1 MVMDLL
7 NLNIE
12 ELKKVLDEK
21 KISSYELTKFYLDRI
36 EKYDGEIGAYLT
48 INENVLA
55 EAKLI
60 DEKRSRNEN
69 LPTFA
74 GIPIALK
81 DNIITKGVK
90 TSCASKILKDFNPP
104 YDATVSKLLK
114 DYGFLILGKLNMD
127 EFAMGSSNETSF
139 FKNVKNPWD
148 TTRVPGGSSGGA
160 AASVAAGLT
169 PFSIGSDTGGS
180 IRQPASLCGV
190 CGFKPTY
197 GLVSR
202 YGLIAFAS
210 SLDQIG
216 PFSRD
221 IRDCAHLLNV
231 ISGYDEN
238 DSTSYKIDKKDFLKN
253 INSSIK
259 GKKIGIPKEYFK
271 SGIEADVLDSINEA
285 LEIYK
290 NEGAEIVEISL
301 PHSEYAVAVYYI
313 IATAEAS
320 SNLARYDGVRY
331 TYRSQ
336 DAKDIMDMYEL
347 SRSEGFGTEVKRRI
361 MLGTYVLSAGYYD
374 AYYLKAQKVRSLI
387 KQDFLNAYKQVDVIL
402 TPTSPNT
409 AFKIGEKL
417 DDPISM
423 YLSDIFTISLNLFGG
438 CGVSIPCG
446 FDKNNLPVGLQ
457 LLGNYFEEDKI
468 INYAYIFQK
477 NTEWHKKFPEKF
489 L

>member
-1 MVMDLL
+1 MDIL

-12 ELKKVLDEK
+12 ELRNLLNKRE
-21 KISSYELTKFYLDRI
+21 ISSYELTKFYLDRI
-36 EKYDGEIGAYLT
+36 EKYDKEIGAYITL
-48 INENVLA
+48 NENVLN
-55 EAKLI
+55 EAKLN
-60 DEKRSRNEN
+60 DEKRAKNEI
-69 LPTFA
+69 LPNYA
-74 GIPIALK
+74 GIPIAIK
-81 DNIITKGVK
+81 DNIITEGIK
-90 TSCASKILKDFNPP
+90 TTCASKILKDFNPP
-104 YDATVSKLLK
+104 FDATVSTLLK
-114 DYGFLILGKLNMD
+114 KEGFLILGKLNMD
-127 EFAMGSSNETSF
+127 EFAMGSSNETSY
-139 FKNVKNPWD
+139 FKIVKNPWD
-148 TTRVPGGSSGGA
+148 ITRVPGGSSGGA
-160 AASVAAGLT
+160 AATVAAGLA

-202 YGLIAFAS
+202 YGLVAFAS

-221 IRDCAHLLNV
+221 IVDSAHLLNV
-231 ISGYDEN
+231 ISGYDKN
-238 DSTSYKIDKKDFLKN
+238 DSTSYKFDKKDFLKN
-253 INSSIK
+253 INSNIK
-259 GKKIGIPKEYFK
+259 GKKIGIPKEYFGN
-271 SGIEADVLDSINEA
+271 GIDSDVLKSIDEA

-290 NEGAEIVEISL
+290 KEGAEIVEISL

-336 DAKDIMDMYEL
+336 HAEGLTDMYEL

-387 KQDFLNAYKQVDVIL
+387 KQDFLKAFEQVDVII

-417 DDPISM
+417 NDPISM

-446 FDKNNLPVGLQ
+446 FDKNSLPVGLQ
-457 LLGNYFEEDKI
+457 ILGNYFEEDKI
-468 INYAYIFQK
+468 INYAHIFQK
-477 NTEWHKKFPEKF
+477 NTDWHKKFPKQF

>member
-1 MVMDLL
+1 MDIL

-12 ELKKVLDEK
+12 ELRNLLNKRE
-21 KISSYELTKFYLDRI
+21 ISSYELTKFYLDRI
-36 EKYDGEIGAYLT
+36 EKYDKEIGAYITL
-48 INENVLA
+48 NENVLN
-55 EAKLI
+55 EAKLN
-60 DEKRSRNEN
+60 DEKRAKNEI
-69 LPTFA
+69 LPNYA
-74 GIPIALK
+74 GIPIAIK
-81 DNIITKGVK
+81 DNIITEGIK
-90 TSCASKILKDFNPP
+90 TTCASKILKDFNPP
-104 YDATVSKLLK
+104 FDATVSTLLK
-114 DYGFLILGKLNMD
+114 KEGFLILGKLNMD
-127 EFAMGSSNETSF
+127 EFAMGSSNETSY
-139 FKNVKNPWD
+139 FKMVKNPWD
-148 TTRVPGGSSGGA
+148 ITRVPGGSSGGA
-160 AASVAAGLT
+160 AATVAAGLA

-202 YGLIAFAS
+202 YGLVAFAS

-221 IRDCAHLLNV
+221 IVDSAHLLNV

-238 DSTSYKIDKKDFLKN
+238 DSTSYKFDKKDFLKN
-253 INSSIK
+253 INSNIK
-259 GKKIGIPKEYFK
+259 GKKIGIPKEYFGN
-271 SGIEADVLDSINEA
+271 GIDSDVLKSIDEA

-290 NEGAEIVEISL
+290 KEGAEIVEISL

-336 DAKDIMDMYEL
+336 HAEGLTDMYEL

-387 KQDFLNAYKQVDVIL
+387 KQDFLKAFEQVDVII

-417 DDPISM
+417 NDPISM

-446 FDKNNLPVGLQ
+446 FDKNSLPVGLQ
-457 LLGNYFEEDKI
+457 ILGNYFEEDKI
-468 INYAYIFQK
+468 INYAHIFQK
-477 NTEWHKKFPEKF
+477 NTDWHKKFPKQF